1 MAGTA
6 WRVLT
11 DNEFAKS
18 MREEFERDRKAKDEA

>member
-11 DNEFAKS
+11 DDAFAEQVKGS
-18 MREEFERDRKAKDEA
+18 FEEGKGATGS